1 MRIAKCVPQQGIRYT
16 PQPFAQALYERKEMF
31 KDSYGEDNDCTVV
44 ALSIAAGIPYN
55 VAHDILRAA
64 GRERCKGFRLVGWLR
79 CQYRDGRSVCGYKV
93 TPVNAGWKTLAQVR
107 RDFPKGR
114 FILRK
119 RGHVFAMIDN
129 EVMDYGT
136 GNRTRITDLFLFE
149 RG

>member
-1 MRIAKCVPQQGIRYT
+1 MNSTENMT
-16 PQPFAQALYERKEMF
+16 PQPFAKALYERKEMF

-64 GRERCKGFRLVGWLR
+64 GRERCRGFRLVGWLR

-93 TPVNAGWKTLAQVR
+93 TPVNAGRKTLAQVR

>member
-1 MRIAKCVPQQGIRYT
+1 MNSTENMT
-16 PQPFAQALYERKEMF
+16 PQPFAKALYERKEMF

-64 GRERCKGFRLVGWLR
+64 GRERCKGFRLGGWLR

-93 TPVNAGWKTLAQVR
+93 TPVNACRKTLAQVR

>member
-1 MRIAKCVPQQGIRYT
+1 MNSMENMT
-16 PQPFAQALYERKEMF
+16 PQPFAKALYERKEMF

-44 ALSIAAGIPYN
+44 ALSVAAGIPYN

-93 TPVNAGWKTLAQVR
+93 TPVNAGRKTLAQVR

-129 EVMDYGT
+129 EVMDYGR

>member
-1 MRIAKCVPQQGIRYT
+1 MNSMENMT
-16 PQPFAQALYERKEMF
+16 PQPFAKALYERKEMF

-93 TPVNAGWKTLAQVR
+93 TPVNAGRKTLAQVR

-129 EVMDYGT
+129 EVMDYGR

>member
-1 MRIAKCVPQQGIRYT
+1 MNSMENMT
-16 PQPFAQALYERKEMF
+16 PQPFAKALYERKEML

-64 GRERCKGFRLVGWLR
+64 GRERCRGFRLVGWLR

-93 TPVNAGWKTLAQVR
+93 TPVNACRKTLAQVR

>member
-1 MRIAKCVPQQGIRYT
+1 MNSMENMT
-16 PQPFAQALYERKEMF
+16 PQPFAKALYERKEMF
-31 KDSYGEDNDCTVV
+31 KDSYGEDQDCTVV

-64 GRERCKGFRLVGWLR
+64 GRERCRGFRLVGWLR

-93 TPVNAGWKTLAQVR
+93 TPVNAGRKTLAQVR

>member
-1 MRIAKCVPQQGIRYT
+1 MNSMENMT
-16 PQPFAQALYERKEMF
+16 PQPFAKALYERKEMF

-64 GRERCKGFRLVGWLR
+64 GRERCRGFRLVGWLR

-93 TPVNAGWKTLAQVR
+93 TPVNAGRKTLAQVR

-149 RG
+149 RE

>member
-1 MRIAKCVPQQGIRYT
+1 MNSTENMT
-16 PQPFAQALYERKEMF
+16 PQPFAKALYERKEMF

-64 GRERCKGFRLVGWLR
+64 GRERCRGFRLVGWLR

-93 TPVNAGWKTLAQVR
+93 TPVNAGRKTLAQVR

-149 RG
+149 RGE

>member
-1 MRIAKCVPQQGIRYT
+1 MNSMENMT
-16 PQPFAQALYERKEMF
+16 PQPFAKALYERKEMF

-93 TPVNAGWKTLAQVR
+93 IPVNAGRKTLAQVR

-129 EVMDYGT
+129 EVMDYGR